1 MQGFGIRRW
10 LVPSIACLVVP
21 FAALAQDAETKVETC
36 SKSFGTLAVAEPNTG
51 WGHLSRYGLGSPSTL
66 LRMMVQQSG
75 CFDVVERGVGMQNL
89 QQERALAQSG
99 ELMQGSNIGQ
109 GQMQGADFVMT
120 PVVQIAA
127 TETGG
132 IGALGGA
139 LLGRLGP
146 LASLAGGLKFK
157 EAETSLLIADVR
169 SSIQVAAAEGK
180 ATKTEFNLGAIGIGG
195 GMLGA
200 IGGYGKTPEGKVVA
214 ASFLD
219 NYNRIVA
226 SIRDKPQLIRPASE
240 SAQQNAANSTRAEAP
255 QAAGQMLQARIANV
269 RVYAEPSRESTVVAT
284 LQRTDEL
291 VASGEARNGF
301 IYVDSANFSGWV
313 QRTLVGP
320 APGAAPA
327 AVVRPAVV
335 VTPAPAVRTVPSGS
349 IVSMAAFAD
358 FNGTYDGAE
367 AGQFRVNVSGK
378 GIVTGAVMTPGGQL
392 GVMGRLD
399 EDGTLVFMANGADGS
414 RMFMGRFDPTAGR
427 VTGSW
432 KFGSR
437 DAGGSFNGGRQ

>member
-1 MQGFGIRRW
+1 MQGFGTRRF
-10 LVPSIACLVVP
+10 VAAAV
-21 FAALAQDAETKVETC
+21 AALLLPGVAATQDAESKVEKC
-36 SKSFGTLAVAEPNTG
+36 AKSFGTLAVAEPASG
-51 WGHLSRYGLGSPSTL
+51 WAHLSRYGLGSPATL
-66 LRMMVQQSG
+66 LRMMVQESG
-75 CFDVVERGVGMQNL
+75 CFDVVERGAAMQNL

-139 LLGRLGP
+139 LLGRLGA
-146 LASLAGGLKFK
+146 LGSLAGGLKFK

-169 SSIQVAAAEGK
+169 SSVQVAAAEGK
-180 ATKTEFNLGAIGIGG
+180 ATKTEFNLGAFGVGG
-195 GMLGA
+195 GVLGA

-240 SAQQNAANSTRAEAP
+240 AAQQNAAASTRAEAP
-255 QAAGQMLQARIANV
+255 QAAGQMLQAKIANV
-269 RVYAEPSRESTVVAT
+269 RVYAEPSRDSTVVAT
-284 LQRTDEL
+284 LQRSDEL

-301 IYVDSANFSGWV
+301 VYVDSANFSGWV

-320 APGAAPA
+320 APGAAPV

-335 VTPAPAVRTVPSGS
+335 APPPAVRVVPSGS
-349 IVSMAAFAD
+349 LVAMAAFAD
-358 FNGTYDGAE
+358 FSGSYDGAE
-367 AGQFRVNVSGK
+367 AGQFKVNVSGK
-378 GIVTGAVMTPGGQL
+378 GIVTGSVFTPSGNL

-399 EDGTLVFMANGADGS
+399 EDGTLMFMANGADGS
-414 RMFMGRFDPTAGR
+414 RVFMGRFDPSAGR

-432 KFGSR
+432 KYGSR